1 MTDQGRLAGILLNG
15 TLIVFI
21 LVVLFASGGM
31 P

>member
-1 MTDQGRLAGILLNG
+1 MTDQGRLASILLNLG
-15 TLIVFI
+15 LILFF